1 MESVDQIAIGWR
13 MESGVPFAFYPPNS
27 DQVSTLNLILNYQ
40 FSIIT
45 CFYSKKNE
53 FVTLL
58 ISIIFT
64 PNKLNMIMG
73 DFDNKE
79 REEVFS
85 KKVRAGKRT
94 YFFDVKATRS
104 NDYYVTVTESKKRL
118 EDGVFIK
125 HKIFLYK
132 EDFEKFA
139 EGLKETIDYIKAHQ
153 EVVEKR
159 YEYSENNSETSKEND
174 DFSFEI

>member
-1 MESVDQIAIGWR
+1 
-13 MESGVPFAFYPPNS
+13 
-27 DQVSTLNLILNYQ
+27 
-40 FSIIT
+40 
-45 CFYSKKNE
+45 
-53 FVTLL
+53 
-58 ISIIFT
+58 
-64 PNKLNMIMG
+64 MG
-73 DFDNKE
+73 DFENKE
-79 REEVFS
+79 REEVYS

-139 EGLKETIDYIKAHQ
+139 EGLKDTIDYIKSNQ
-153 EVVEKR
+153 EVIEKR
-159 YEYSENNSETSKEND
+159 YEYSENPQEGNKDD
-174 DFSFEI
+174 DFSFKI

>member
-1 MESVDQIAIGWR
+1 MPV
-13 MESGVPFAFYPPNS
+13 NS
-27 DQVSTLNLILNYQ
+27 KTQH
-40 FSIIT
+40 
-45 CFYSKKNE
+45 
-53 FVTLL
+53 FV
-58 ISIIFT
+58 
-64 PNKLNMIMG
+64 NMG
-73 DFDNKE
+73 DFENRE

-104 NDYYVTVTESKKRL
+104 NDYYITITESKKRL
-118 EDGVFIK
+118 EDGAFIK

-139 EGLKETIDYIKAHQ
+139 EGLKDTVEYIKANQ
-153 EVVEKR
+153 EVNEKR
-159 YEYSENNSETSKEND
+159 YEFNETAKADE

>member
-1 MESVDQIAIGWR
+1 
-13 MESGVPFAFYPPNS
+13 
-27 DQVSTLNLILNYQ
+27 
-40 FSIIT
+40 
-45 CFYSKKNE
+45 
-53 FVTLL
+53 
-58 ISIIFT
+58 
-64 PNKLNMIMG
+64 MG
-73 DFDNKE
+73 DFENKE

-104 NDYYVTVTESKKRL
+104 NDYYVTITESKKRF
-118 EDGVFIK
+118 EDGHFIK

-139 EGLKETIDYIKAHQ
+139 EGLQDVVSYIKNNQ

-159 YEYSENNSETSKEND
+159 YEGAPEDGVFERTGTYGDAKEN
-174 DFSFEI
+174 FSF

>member
-1 MESVDQIAIGWR
+1 
-13 MESGVPFAFYPPNS
+13 
-27 DQVSTLNLILNYQ
+27 
-40 FSIIT
+40 
-45 CFYSKKNE
+45 
-53 FVTLL
+53 
-58 ISIIFT
+58 
-64 PNKLNMIMG
+64 MG
-73 DFDNKE
+73 DFENRE
-79 REEVFS
+79 REEVYS

-118 EDGVFIK
+118 EDGAFIK

-139 EGLKETIDYIKAHQ
+139 EGLKATVDYIKDHQ

-159 YEYSENNSETSKEND
+159 YEFSENGEFAKTTEQ
-174 DFSFEI
+174 DFSFEV

>member
-1 MESVDQIAIGWR
+1 
-13 MESGVPFAFYPPNS
+13 
-27 DQVSTLNLILNYQ
+27 
-40 FSIIT
+40 
-45 CFYSKKNE
+45 
-53 FVTLL
+53 
-58 ISIIFT
+58 
-64 PNKLNMIMG
+64 MG
-73 DFDNKE
+73 EFDNRD

-104 NDYYVTVTESKKRL
+104 NDYYVTITESKKRL

-139 EGLKETIDYIKAHQ
+139 EGLMGTIDYIKANQ

-159 YEYSENNSETSKEND
+159 YEFNESPEVANTATTTDD